1 MFSKIGMSAVLAIAL
16 FLAPARLSA
25 ATCILSNTASEK
37 ACDAGCCANKT
48 CCETSQKNTAPPV
61 QPLAKSGSNQQ
72 NTVALPATVVVALL
86 NYAPTTEPPIS
97 LGAEW
102 TAHSP
107 APLALI
113 CIRLI

>member
-1 MFSKIGMSAVLAIAL
+1 MISKIGMSVVLAMAL

-25 ATCILSNTASEK
+25 ATCILINAPSEK

-61 QPLAKSGSNQQ
+61 QPLAKSGSNQH
-72 NTVALPATVVVALL
+72 NTVALPTVVVVALL
-86 NYAPTTEPPIS
+86 NYAPATESPIS